1 MWRSEESSYFHV
13 CTDGT
18 ALPWLF
24 QDDED
29 FIAGVNR
36 IGICQIISGVDTRA
50 FTLMDN
56 HGHFV
61 LYGTLLQCKMFI
73 NSYKTLTGKY
83 ISIKYGLKD
92 HLRGLPAEIIPIN
105 GEEELMEVIAYLDR
119 NPIMAGYKQIPNDYP
134 WGSAKCIF
142 REPRS
147 VSYSKKI
154 KELGL
159 NEVRRL
165 LRTRIILPPDWEIDS
180 NGMLI
185 PERSFFNVKKLE
197 NIFKSPLRYNYFL
210 AKKLEGKIDL
220 SISQGRKTFLS
231 DKELRPI
238 VRKIARSLFG
248 TNDIKDLDIKSRLMI
263 ARELRYNYASTVKQI
278 GRMLG
283 LDPEVLKGF
292 I

>member
-1 MWRSEESSYFHV
+1 
-13 CTDGT
+13 
-18 ALPWLF
+18 
-24 QDDED
+24 
-29 FIAGVNR
+29 
-36 IGICQIISGVDTRA
+36 
-50 FTLMDN
+50 
-56 HGHFV
+56 
-61 LYGTLLQCKMFI
+61 
-73 NSYKTLTGKY
+73 
-83 ISIKYGLKD
+83 
-92 HLRGLPAEIIPIN
+92 
-105 GEEELMEVIAYLDR
+105 MEVIAYLDR

-154 KELGL
+154 KELGF

-220 SISQGRKTFLS
+220 SISQGKKTFLS

>member
-1 MWRSEESSYFHV
+1 
-13 CTDGT
+13 
-18 ALPWLF
+18 
-24 QDDED
+24 
-29 FIAGVNR
+29 
-36 IGICQIISGVDTRA
+36 
-50 FTLMDN
+50 
-56 HGHFV
+56 
-61 LYGTLLQCKMFI
+61 MFI

-220 SISQGRKTFLS
+220 SISQGKKTFLS